1 MGSPRL
7 GIVTGLASEAVIAT
21 ALIGEEDFPARVLC
35 AGASSQRA
43 SVQARQLV
51 DLGVEA
57 LLSFGLAGALDP
69 ALTSGD
75 LVVALQVRNDGGEL
89 HPCDAGWQ
97 EALHAALVE
106 TQTPCRRGGILG
118 SARLWRRPADKRS
131 LFAATDCLAVDMES
145 GAVAAVAAE
154 AGLPFLAVRA
164 IADRADDALP
174 ALVEHAVKPDGMPAV
189 GRTLAAMLKSP
200 TQIPSTLRLARRS
213 NLALASLRRLDVVR
227 DELLGG
233 F

>member
-7 GIVTGLASEAVIAT
+7 GIVTGLASEAVVAT
-21 ALIGEEDFPARVLC
+21 ALIGDDACPARVLC
-35 AGASSQRA
+35 AGASSRRA
-43 SVQARQLV
+43 AVQARQLV

-69 ALTSGD
+69 ALGSGD
-75 LVVALQVRNDGGEL
+75 VVIARQVRSDAGDL
-89 HPCDAGWQ
+89 YPCDAGWQ

-106 TQTPCRRGGILG
+106 TRTPCRRGAILG

-131 LFAATDCLAVDMES
+131 LFAATGCLAVDMES
-145 GAVAAVAAE
+145 GAVAAIAAG

-164 IADRADDALP
+164 VADRAEDALP
-174 ALVEHAVKPDGMPAV
+174 PLVEHAVKPDGMPAV

-200 TQIPSTLRLARRS
+200 AQIPATLRLARRS
-213 NLALASLRRLDVVR
+213 ERALASLRRLEPVR